1 MIPTSHRVE
10 YASGYTELGLLRE
23 AADELDAICFEDRF
37 TSEVMSARVE
47 LHLAAKQWDTVVDYA
62 SLLTSKEPGDAQ
74 GWTAWAYALRELQR
88 VEEARDVLLEA
99 DLIHGSTESLIS
111 YNLACY
117 YCLLGDLKK
126 AKARLATAF
135 TMDASN
141 KETALED
148 PDLVPLRKYIATLK

>member
-1 MIPTSHRVE
+1 MIPTRHRIE
-10 YASGYTELGLLRE
+10 YALGYTELGLLRE

-37 TSEVMSARVE
+37 TAEVMSARIE
-47 LHLAAKQWDTVVDYA
+47 LHLATKQWETVIDYA

-99 DLIHGSTESLIS
+99 DTIHGATESLIS

-117 YCLLGDLKK
+117 YCLLGDLTK
-126 AKARLATAF
+126 AKKRLATACS
-135 TMDASN
+135 MDSSN
-141 KETALED
+141 KETALDD
-148 PDLVPLRKYIATLK
+148 PDLVPLRNYIASLD